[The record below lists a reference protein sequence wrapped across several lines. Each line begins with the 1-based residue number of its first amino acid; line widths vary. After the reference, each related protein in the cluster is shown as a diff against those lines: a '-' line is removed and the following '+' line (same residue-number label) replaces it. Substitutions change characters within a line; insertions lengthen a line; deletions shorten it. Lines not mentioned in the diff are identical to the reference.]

1 MGSKL
6 RSAYAWVLLSVI
18 MLPLFP
24 VARLV
29 SLLTGRMDPR
39 RDGLRVFTATWV
51 SLYGRLTPLYRF
63 QIAGRQRLPRG
74 PHVLVANHESG
85 LDVLC
90 LLLLRTPARFLA
102 ETWMFRVPLSG
113 RLFRRCRHIP
123 VEPGNRESG
132 RRALAAAAEAL
143 AEGTPVAMFPE
154 GGMFPD
160 GLGAFRPGAFV
171 AAQRAGVPL
180 VPVLL
185 EGTGRAW
192 RPGTMTV
199 QGRHEIRISVLEPLS
214 ADEVKSAEP
223 EALSSWVR
231 AALLAARCAGAADFE
246 SEQEDQP

>member
-24 VARLV
+24 VAWLV
-29 SLLTGRMDPR
+29 WRLTGRLDPQ
-39 RDGLRVFTATWV
+39 RDRLRLFTATWV
-51 SLYGRLTPLYRF
+51 SLYGRTSPLYRF
-63 QIAGRQRLPRG
+63 HIEGRERIPTG

-90 LLLLRTPARFLA
+90 LLLLRTRARFLA
-102 ETWMFRVPLSG
+102 ESWMFKIPLSG
-113 RLFRRCRHIP
+113 NLFWRCGHIP
-123 VEPGNRESG
+123 VEPGDRESG

-143 AEGTPVAMFPE
+143 DAGTPVAVFPE
-154 GGMFPD
+154 GRMSPD
-160 GLGAFRPGAFV
+160 EMAEFRPGAFV

-192 RPGTMTV
+192 RPGTMVV
-199 QGRHEIRISVLEPLS
+199 QGRHDIRIAVLEPLG
-214 ADEVKSAEP
+214 ADEVKASDP
-223 EALSSWVR
+223 EALSARVR
-231 AALLAARCAGAADFE
+231 GALLDARRLYPDPPQP
-246 SEQEDQP
+246 SQEDPP